1 MKCIYIYK
9 HLSIW
14 QPYNISVPLD
24 LKVTCDTRLTL
35 NIYIRLKIKPN
46 SVRIRSLSWQMFVL
60 PSTGFELTPLINC
73 NTNRLALCPGL
84 KTTRSH
90 PLYLSLNLVF
100 IAGQIFYLRLFI
112 YKILQINTG
121 TISES
126 DIAFAKVRGLWY
138 LRSLLTI
145 FELYRGG
152 QLYWWRIPE
161 DLE

>member
-1 MKCIYIYK
+1 
-9 HLSIW
+9 
-14 QPYNISVPLD
+14 
-24 LKVTCDTRLTL
+24 
-35 NIYIRLKIKPN
+35 
-46 SVRIRSLSWQMFVL
+46 MFVL

-152 QLYWWRIPE
+152 QLYWCRIPE